1 MTLVPGMQL
10 LVHCEW
16 KLPTSKE
23 KKLRALD
30 FNLDLIYPNNHGFI
44 DEVTS
49 SRREELCMTIYGKEK
64 RTKGRVKREYLLDI
78 KIGNESK
85 KVYSIDLSE
94 GGVKVGGAMLM
105 LKPGEQVEISVDKD
119 GQKFTFRGQVARND
133 GSQRINRIGR
143 EANAFFVRILDER
156 FPEFVK
162 KILQ

>member
-1 MTLVPGMQL
+1 
-10 LVHCEW
+10 
-16 KLPTSKE
+16 
-23 KKLRALD
+23 
-30 FNLDLIYPNNHGFI
+30 
-44 DEVTS
+44 
-49 SRREELCMTIYGKEK
+49 MTIYGKEK

-119 GQKFTFRGQVARND
+119 GKKFTFRGQVARND

-143 EANAFFVRILDER
+143 EANAFFIRILDER
-156 FPEFVK
+156 FPEFVTK
-162 KILQ
+162 LLQ